1 MAVDDFNKIDI
12 GYVKMCVQAN
22 IHNALTS
29 YFYLLTRKML
39 IEGEQLEISGPNTK
53 PAGPLVPNEKQVK
66 KYQSIEPVRTT
77 NLES

>member
-1 MAVDDFNKIDI
+1 MAVDEFNKIDI

-29 YFYLLTRKML
+29 YFYLLTKKMV
-39 IEGEQLEISGPNTK
+39 IEGEQLEVSVPVKN
-53 PAGPLVPNEKQVK
+53 AGPLVPNEKQVK

>member
-29 YFYLLTRKML
+29 YFYLLTRKMV
-39 IEGEQLEISGPNTK
+39 IEGEQLEI
-53 PAGPLVPNEKQVK
+53 
-66 KYQSIEPVRTT
+66 
-77 NLES
+77 